1 MTMAT
6 IFEFPYRTVVE
17 ISLRLLLKN
26 LATLRTLGRKE
37 VIPVVKADAY
47 GHGMVPIARTLVGS
61 GSCQMLAVA
70 TLEEALELRE
80 CLRSP
85 SILVLSGFFPHQMEA
100 YSKHHLTLV
109 AHSLH
114 QLKHFLG
121 RKTLPA
127 IHLKVDSGMNRLGIT
142 ETELPEAIRI
152 LEKVPIKLAGVASH
166 FAESENSLSDFSD
179 KQLVVFENFVKE
191 LLSRRLLQTDA
202 RIHIGNSG
210 AILRDK
216 LSFSNAV
223 RPGLSL
229 YGISPN
235 PRLGG
240 SESLVPILRWKT
252 RVLALKNVKRGA
264 SVGYGRTYHA
274 KKEEQLAILPIGYAD
289 GFPRLLSGQG
299 FVLLGGKRCP
309 IRGRVSMDLTAV
321 DVSHYQDGKEG
332 NLVTLIGRDGKEEIT
347 AWEIAQ
353 WAQTIPYEIFCG
365 LSPRVPRIYS
375 D

>member
-1 MTMAT
+1 MAT

-17 ISLRLLLKN
+17 ISLGRLLKN
-26 LATLRTLGRKE
+26 LATLRTICRKE

-70 TLEEALELRE
+70 TLEEALELRG

-100 YSKHHLTLV
+100 YFKHHLTLV
-109 AHSLH
+109 VHSLH

-152 LEKVPIKLAGVASH
+152 LEKAPIKLAGVESH
-166 FAESENSLSDFSD
+166 FAESENSTSDFSD

-210 AILRDK
+210 AILRNK

-223 RPGLSL
+223 RPGLGL
-229 YGISPN
+229 YGVSPN
-235 PRLGG
+235 PSLQG
-240 SESLVPILRWKT
+240 SESLVPCLRWKT
-252 RVLALKNVKRGA
+252 RVLALKNVKKGA
-264 SVGYGRTYHA
+264 HVGYGRTYCVK
-274 KKEEQLAILPIGYAD
+274 KKERLAILPIGYAD
-289 GFPRLLSGQG
+289 GFPRLLSNHG
-299 FVLLGGKRCP
+299 FVLMGGKRCP

-321 DVSHYQDGKEG
+321 DVSHSKDSKEG

-347 AWEIAQ
+347 AWEIAH

-365 LSPRVPRIYS
+365 ISPRVPRIYA